1 MTVVLRWRKSF
12 RMVAKMEGQA
22 PSHLRRIRHVIIFIS
37 RRQFFHLRVAAKV
50 RRFARRGPE
59 QGVLPRL
66 CGEKGKRTDLLA
78 KKGHVS
84 QARCCGVLM
93 PARQCGLCTQYRA
106 QSPNTADGDPF
117 GGTGPVPHRKRGGAA
132 KCLDPPRYMLKHPDA
147 FSGPHEG
154 GNSAMP
160 FRGS

>member
-1 MTVVLRWRKSF
+1 
-12 RMVAKMEGQA
+12 MEGQA